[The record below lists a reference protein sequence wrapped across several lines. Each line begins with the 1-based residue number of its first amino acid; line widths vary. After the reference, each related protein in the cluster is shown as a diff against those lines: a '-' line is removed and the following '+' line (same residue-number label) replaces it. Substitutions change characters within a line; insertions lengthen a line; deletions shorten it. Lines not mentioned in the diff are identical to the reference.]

1 MRNQFASRK
10 YVLGGLV
17 IFVALAFLVKLVAI
31 QLINPKYKL
40 SADNNSRHRQI
51 EYPARG
57 LLLDR
62 YGEVMV
68 FNQAAYDVLII
79 PNQIQPFDTTE
90 LCSMLDL
97 TIEELEAGIVS
108 AREFSS
114 RRPSVLVSQLS
125 ALDYAIFQEKLFK
138 YPGFYVQGR
147 AQRAY
152 KNAIAPHVI
161 GHLGEV
167 DVQDLRAD
175 EYYAT
180 GDYIGVSGLE
190 KQYENVLRGKKGIR
204 YFLVDVHNQRQ
215 GSYDGGKFDT
225 LPEPGRN
232 IQISL
237 DAQLQLYGE
246 TLMNGKRGSIVAIEP
261 GTGEILAMISSP
273 DYDPGVLV
281 GRERTPSFYI
291 LQKDSTDPLF
301 NRATMSRYAPGSIF
315 KIVQALIALE
325 QGVINENT
333 GFECNKDLI
342 GCHNHPEATNV
353 KKAIQYSCNPY
364 FFQVYKRIIQPGR
377 YTSIFRDSEAGI
389 EAWREHVLSFG
400 LGTSL
405 LVDLPNVKGGFIPD
419 ATFYDRWYGRRR
431 WAFSTIYSNSNGQG
445 EVESVPIQIA
455 NLAAIIA
462 NRGFYITP
470 HFIKAIDGDNLIS
483 EEYKQK
489 KQTTVDAKYF
499 DIVVDAM
506 YDVVWEPFGTGR
518 RARVPGITVCG
529 KTGTV
534 QNVHGEDHSGFFAFA
549 PKDNPQ
555 IALVVYVE
563 NAGGGGEWAA
573 PIASLMIEEYLTGEV
588 LQLEKEKRIL
598 DFMLN

>member
-17 IFVALAFLVKLVAI
+17 IFVALVFLVKLVAI

-161 GHLGEV
+161 GYLGEV
-167 DVQDLRAD
+167 GVQDLRGD

-353 KKAIQYSCNPY
+353 RKAIQYSCNPY

-445 EVESVPIQIA
+445 EVEAVPIQIA

-470 HFIKAIDGDNLIS
+470 HFIKAIDGDNSIS
-483 EEYKQK
+483 EEYKQI

>member
-1 MRNQFASRK
+1 MRNQFASRR

-17 IFVALAFLVKLVAI
+17 ILVALVFLIKLVVI

-40 SADNNSRHRQI
+40 SANNNSRHRQV

-57 LLLDR
+57 LFLDR
-62 YGEVMV
+62 YGDVMV

-79 PNQIQPFDTTE
+79 PNQIQSFDTTE
-90 LCSMLDL
+90 LCSMLGL
-97 TIEELEAGIVS
+97 SIEELEAGIVS

-125 ALDYAIFQEKLFK
+125 ALDYARFQEKLFK
-138 YPGFYVQGR
+138 YPGFYVHGR

-152 KNAIAPHVI
+152 KNSIAPHVI
-161 GHLGEV
+161 GYLGEV
-167 DVQDLRAD
+167 DVQDLRRD
-175 EYYAT
+175 QYYST

-190 KQYENVLRGKKGIR
+190 KQYENVLRGKRGIR

-215 GSYDGGKFDT
+215 GSYEEGKFDT
-225 LPEPGRN
+225 LPEPGLN
-232 IQISL
+232 IQTSL

-246 TLMNGKRGSIVAIEP
+246 TLMNEKRGSIVAIEP
-261 GTGEILAMISSP
+261 ATGEILAMISSP
-273 DYDPGVLV
+273 DYDPGILV
-281 GRERTPSFYI
+281 GRERTTNFFK
-291 LQKDSTDPLF
+291 LQKDTTDPLF

-364 FFQVYKRIIQPGR
+364 FFQVYKLIIQPGR

-400 LGTSL
+400 LGARLS
-405 LVDLPNVKGGFIPD
+405 VDMPNVKGGFIPD
-419 ATFYDRWYGRRR
+419 AAFYDRWYGRRR

-445 EVESVPIQIA
+445 EVESVPIQVA

-470 HFIKAIDGDNLIS
+470 HFIKAIDEDNLIPD
-483 EEYKQK
+483 EYSRINH
-489 KQTTVDAKYF
+489 TTVSAKYF
-499 DIVVDAM
+499 DVVVEAM
-506 YDVVWEPFGTGR
+506 HDVVWEPFGTGR
-518 RARVPGITVCG
+518 RAMVPGIVVCG

-555 IALVVYVE
+555 IALSVYVE

-573 PIASLMIEEYLTGEV
+573 PIASLMIEKYLTGEV
-588 LQLEKEKRIL
+588 LQIEKEKRIL
-598 DFMLN
+598 DFKLN

>member
-1 MRNQFASRK
+1 MRNQFAGRR

-17 IFVALAFLVKLVAI
+17 ILVALVFLIKLVVI

-40 SADNNSRHRQI
+40 SANNNSRHRQI

-57 LLLDR
+57 LFLDR
-62 YGEVMV
+62 YGDVMV

-97 TIEELEAGIVS
+97 TNEELEAGIVS

-125 ALDYAIFQEKLFK
+125 ALDYARFQEKLFK

-152 KNAIAPHVI
+152 KNGIAPHVI
-161 GHLGEV
+161 GYLGEV
-167 DVQDLRAD
+167 GAQDLRRD
-175 EYYAT
+175 QYYST
-180 GDYIGVSGLE
+180 SDYIGVSGLE

-215 GSYDGGKFDT
+215 GSYEEGKFDT
-225 LPEPGRN
+225 LPEPGLN
-232 IQISL
+232 IQTSL

-261 GTGEILAMISSP
+261 ATGEILAMISSP
-273 DYDPGVLV
+273 DYNPGVLV
-281 GRERTPSFYI
+281 GRERTPNFYK
-291 LQKDSTDPLF
+291 LQKDTTDPLF

-325 QGVINENT
+325 QGAINENT

-364 FFQVYKRIIQPGR
+364 FFQVYKLIIQPGR

-419 ATFYDRWYGRRR
+419 AAFYDRWYGRRR

-445 EVESVPIQIA
+445 EVESVPIQVA

-470 HFIKAIDGDNLIS
+470 HFIKAIDEDNLIPD
-483 EEYKQK
+483 EYRRINH
-489 KQTTVDAKYF
+489 TTVGEKYF
-499 DIVVDAM
+499 DIVVEAM
-506 YDVVWEPFGTGR
+506 HDVVWEPFGTGR

-555 IALVVYVE
+555 IALSVYVE

-573 PIASLMIEEYLTGEV
+573 PIASLMIEKYLTGEV
-588 LQLEKEKRIL
+588 LQMEKEKRIL
-598 DFMLN
+598 DFKLN